1 MNSETNNI
9 NEVNRASGAAVVF
22 IAACLIFVG
31 LVVIVR
37 FSVSVPAVDADRD
50 AVRAKALVE
59 IRAAEEKSLATA
71 GWVDQ
76 SRGILRLPVET
87 AMQIT
92 AQAWQNPAQARADL
106 LSRQENA
113 SKPVPVAPAKPSAF
127 E

>member
-9 NEVNRASGAAVVF
+9 NRASGAVIGF
-22 IAACLIFVG
+22 IIACLIFVG
-31 LVVIVR
+31 LVVIVKL
-37 FSVSVPAVDADRD
+37 SVSVPAVDADRD

-59 IRAAEEKSLATA
+59 IRAPEDKSLATA

-76 SRGILRLPVET
+76 SRGIVRLPVET

-92 AQAWQNPAQARADL
+92 VQAWQNPAQARADL

>member
-9 NEVNRASGAAVVF
+9 NRASGAVIGF
-22 IAACLIFVG
+22 IIACLIFVG
-31 LVVIVR
+31 LVVIVKL
-37 FSVSVPAVDADRD
+37 SVSVPAIDADRD

-76 SRGILRLPVET
+76 SRGIVRLPVET

-92 AQAWQNPAQARADL
+92 VQAWQNPAQARADL